1 MAENLK
7 FPSEPVSPSKLFAT
21 LPDDFSQQGPRP
33 LNERKKRIKTR
44 ASRLSFAI
52 WATVGMSLLV
62 LCLYHAALYGWWRW
76 DDTQILKQA
85 LTQTPGEYFLSP
97 EAYQVLSLK
106 NFTPLLIFSF
116 DMDLQFMGLD
126 PAWFYARQLMDLWL
140 AGVVSYFLLRRW
152 VPAGWAAVG
161 GALCIMGAPAATTV
175 QQLMTRHYVEGLL
188 FSLFALL
195 LFLISLREKRR
206 FTPILG
212 AVFYFLAMASKEV
225 FVPLAVLC
233 VLWPEGSL
241 RKRLFV
247 FIPYFLALLL
257 YILWRKFM
265 IGMVGGGY
273 EIYWDTLLSFPM
285 KLCHSFFGSTPL
297 SLIVG
302 IMAAA
307 VLLLSLLKRLPS
319 RMVFAAAL
327 IIAATGPLVPLGPAA
342 GVGRYFLVPWWVF
355 AMVFTVVLGTHQGH
369 SRTTRVINP
378 AIFSLVAL
386 AALLHGHTGV
396 RAMDP
401 IIERFD
407 AQGRFLWESQKPRA
421 VLYAPVTSHFGHYF
435 SGLQWIKAH
444 AKGTSQ
450 TFVVMGDEIELKALG
465 EHREDIWAYRAES
478 RSVQDISNNIP
489 GILEPW
495 QKKQRLMPLSFRLD
509 YGEDKTAVWQCGPY
523 PSGAYTFLSR
533 DDTLGEG
540 ALETSGMNKFT
551 LSPSGQWRVNLETPF
566 SFYLRY
572 DSPLGWTTY
581 SPLLYFDPRD
591 EHFQWNRGNAL
602 KTSDTTNKTVE

>member
-1 MAENLK
+1 MKEKN
-7 FPSEPVSPSKLFAT
+7 
-21 LPDDFSQQGPRP
+21 
-33 LNERKKRIKTR
+33 RIKTR
-44 ASRLSFAI
+44 TSRLIFTI
-52 WATVGMSLLV
+52 WVSMGMGLLV
-62 LCLYHAALYGWWRW
+62 LCLHHSVLSGWWRW

-85 LTQTPGEYFLSP
+85 LSQTPGEYFFSP

-106 NFTPLLIFSF
+106 NFTPWLIFSF

-140 AGVVSYFLLRRW
+140 AGIVSYFLLRLW
-152 VPAGWAAVG
+152 VSPCWAALG
-161 GALCIMGAPAATTV
+161 GALCVMGPPNATTV

-188 FSLFALL
+188 FALL
-195 LFLISLREKRR
+195 ALYLFLISVREERR
-206 FTPILG
+206 FTPFLG
-212 AVFYFLAMASKEV
+212 AVFYFLAMGSKEV
-225 FVPLAVLC
+225 FVPLAMLC
-233 VLWPEGSL
+233 IFWPEGSL
-241 RKRLFV
+241 RKRLLTS
-247 FIPYFLALLL
+247 IPYLSALFL

-273 EIYWDTLLSFPM
+273 EIYWNTLLSFPM
-285 KLCHSFFGSTPL
+285 TLCHSFFGSTPL

-302 IMAAA
+302 IIAALV
-307 VLLLSLLKRLPS
+307 VLLPLLKKLPR
-319 RMVFAAAL
+319 RMLFAAAL
-327 IIAATGPLVPLGPAA
+327 IIAAIGPLIPLGPAA
-342 GVGRYFLVPWWVF
+342 GAGRYFLVPWWIF
-355 AMVFTVVLGTHQGH
+355 AMVFSVVLGTHQGQ
-369 SRTTRVINP
+369 SRSTRVINP
-378 AIFSLVAL
+378 AIFCLVAL
-386 AALLHGHTGV
+386 TALIHGHTGV

-407 AQGRFLWESQKPRA
+407 AEGRFLWKSPKPRA

-444 AKGTSQ
+444 AKGIPQ
-450 TFVVMGDEIELKALG
+450 TFIVMGDEIELKALG
-465 EHREDIWAYRAES
+465 DHPEDVWAYRAGS
-478 RSVQDISNNIP
+478 RSVQDISKKIP
-489 GILEPW
+489 GILASW
-495 QKKQRLMPLSFRLD
+495 QEKQRAMPLSFRLD
-509 YGEDKTAVWQCGPY
+509 YGKDKTAVWQCGPY
-523 PSGAYTFLSR
+523 PSGTYTFLSR
-533 DDTLGEG
+533 DDTLEGG